1 MGSSLQMKQD
11 NDPPRAIPDPVA
23 VDVSRANRVFE
34 LTWSSGHKTTIGFDD
49 LRAMC
54 DCALCRDERE
64 KREAQAAAP
73 RMLPVLGSV
82 IRAEIASV
90 SHVGRYALG
99 VAWKDGHQSIYTYE
113 FLFSRSPRD

>member
-1 MGSSLQMKQD
+1 MDKESSRSKVV
-11 NDPPRAIPDPVA
+11 PDPVA
-23 VDVSRANRVFE
+23 VDVSRADRIFE
-34 LTWSSGHKTTIGFDD
+34 IAWSDGQKTRIGFDD
-49 LRAMC
+49 LRSMC

-73 RMLPVLGSV
+73 RMLRVLGSA
-82 IRAEIASV
+82 IRSEIASV

-113 FLFSRSPRD
+113 YLFTGPPSE

>member
-1 MGSSLQMKQD
+1 MEQD
-11 NDPPRAIPDPVA
+11 NNLSKAIPDPVA
-23 VDVSRANRVFE
+23 VDVSRASRVFD
-34 LTWSSGHKTTIGFDD
+34 LTWSGGQKTTIGFDD
-49 LRAMC
+49 LRGMC

-99 VAWKDGHQSIYTYE
+99 VSWKDGHQSIYTYE
-113 FLFSRSPRD
+113 FLFSKSPAE

>member
-1 MGSSLQMKQD
+1 MEPDSNYSK
-11 NDPPRAIPDPVA
+11 AAPDPVA
-23 VDVSRANRVFE
+23 VDVSRANRTFE
-34 LTWSSGHKTTIGFDD
+34 ITWSNGQKTSIPFDD

-73 RMLPVLGSV
+73 RMLRVLGSV

-99 VAWKDGHQSIYTYE
+99 VSWKDGHQSIYTYE
-113 FLFSRSPRD
+113 SLFSKSLRG

>member
-1 MGSSLQMKQD
+1 MVLQEMSQD
-11 NDPPRAIPDPVA
+11 GRQSIDVPDPVA
-23 VDVSRANRVFE
+23 VDVSRADRVFE
-34 LTWSSGHKTTIGFDD
+34 ITWSNGHKTRIGFDD

-82 IRAEIASV
+82 IRSEIASV

-113 FLFSRSPRD
+113 YLFSTARPR